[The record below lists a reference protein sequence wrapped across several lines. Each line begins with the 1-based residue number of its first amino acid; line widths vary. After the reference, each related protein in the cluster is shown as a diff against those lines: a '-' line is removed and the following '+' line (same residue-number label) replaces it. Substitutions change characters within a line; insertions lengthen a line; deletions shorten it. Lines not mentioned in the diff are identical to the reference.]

1 MSRNLLWSAFGL
13 LVLVLAACGGSAT
26 PAAPSGTVGSVV
38 QTDGGSYTNLTPQEL
53 KAMLEHKDFVF
64 VNTHIPYEGELEGTD
79 AFVPYD
85 ALAEN
90 LGKLPSDKNAKI
102 VLYCRSGRMSTS
114 AAQELVKK
122 GFTNV
127 YNLDGGWE
135 GWKAAGFPFVN
146 K

>member
-1 MSRNLLWSAFGL
+1 MKRILTLGAMI
-13 LVLVLAACGGSAT
+13 LVAALASACGGGAT
-26 PAAPSGTVGSVV
+26 PAAPSGTGGSVV

-53 KAMLEHKDFVF
+53 KTMLAHKDFFF
-64 VNTHIPYEGELEGTD
+64 VNTHIPYEGELEQTD

-114 AAQELVKK
+114 AAHELVKK

-135 GWKAAGFPFVN
+135 GWKAAGFPFVS

>member
-1 MSRNLLWSAFGL
+1 MNRNLLWSAFGL

-135 GWKAAGFPFVN
+135 GWKAAGFPFVS

>member
-1 MSRNLLWSAFGL
+1 MNRNLLWSAFGL
-13 LVLVLAACGGSAT
+13 LVIVLAACGGSAT
-26 PAAPSGTVGSVV
+26 PAAPPGTVGSVV
-38 QTDGGSYTNLTPQEL
+38 QTDGGSFTNLTPQEL
-53 KAMLEHKDFVF
+53 KTMLAHKDFFF
-64 VNTHIPYEGELEGTD
+64 VNTHIPYEGELEQTD

-90 LGKLPSDKNAKI
+90 LGKLPSDKSAKI

-114 AAQELVKK
+114 AAHELVKK

-135 GWKAAGFPFVN
+135 SWKAAGFPFVSR
-146 K
+146 